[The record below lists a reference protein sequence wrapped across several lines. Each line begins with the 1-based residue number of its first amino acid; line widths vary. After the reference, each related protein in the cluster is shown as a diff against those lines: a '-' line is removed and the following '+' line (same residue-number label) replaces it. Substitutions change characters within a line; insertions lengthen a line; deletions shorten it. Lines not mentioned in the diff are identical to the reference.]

1 MRQITN
7 SIKNLWSKFGDR
19 DYREGFVDGW
29 VDDSLAIQLQT
40 MRLDRGWTQQQ
51 MADRTGTK
59 QAGVCR
65 WESSKPPGSLSTLRK
80 IARAFDV
87 ALVVKFVPYSSFLI
101 GDGEAVDAAVPDFDR
116 DFLPQPMS
124 YKALAGVS
132 SNHVRRFDV
141 KDHQRARANAIPI
154 GTSTNFDYRI
164 AS

>member
-1 MRQITN
+1 MVETEGRPVIHL
-7 SIKNLWSKFGDR
+7 NLKVGTPRAVVLAAARTFT
-19 DYREGFVDGW
+19 VTADG
-29 VDDSLAIQLQT
+29 V
-40 MRLDRGWTQQQ
+40 
-51 MADRTGTK
+51 
-59 QAGVCR
+59 QA
-65 WESSKPPGSLSTLRK
+65 P
-80 IARAFDV
+80 AV